1 MSRTISTTGIES
13 NSWSPAPTTTA
24 SSRLRGIFAS
34 GQERGKGQEGAHEE
48 DHCRLM
54 DEPQV
59 PDGVE
64 VVGMV
69 SRQGHD
75 QSEHRSRH
83 GAAQAQSCPQRTPN
97 QASAATERPVEAMN
111 PERTM

>member
-1 MSRTISTTGIES
+1 MVAGPDDDGILAATRDLCLRSGAREGPGGRPRGRPL
-13 NSWSPAPTTTA
+13 SP
-24 SSRLRGIFAS
+24 
-34 GQERGKGQEGAHEE
+34 
-48 DHCRLM
+48 D